1 MNLLIFP
8 VSGRVPARQPADT
21 GFTGSLTSLD
31 SLGACRHWI
40 HREPAGTGF
49 TGEPAGTGFDSSSKG
64 KDKTVTGYDVKGIS

>member
-8 VSGRVPARQPADT
+8 ASGRVPARQPAVT
-21 GFTGSLTSLD
+21 GFT
-31 SLGACRHWI
+31 
-40 HREPAGTGF
+40 REPAGTGI